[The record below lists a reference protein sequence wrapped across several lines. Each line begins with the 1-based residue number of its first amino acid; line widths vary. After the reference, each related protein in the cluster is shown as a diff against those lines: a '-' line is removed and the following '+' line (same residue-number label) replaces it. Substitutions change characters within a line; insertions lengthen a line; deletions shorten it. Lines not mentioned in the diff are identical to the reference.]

1 MLLRAARR
9 PSIPAPIRA
18 SLPTGS
24 SPRSAGRKL
33 AARRSCPISTARRIV
48 ATLGRACAV
57 RPLTRRTNATPM
69 THTTQQHSQNLPIMA
84 DLAHTRTSLSRH
96 SSFNTFSAHPST
108 RSQFH
113 RGFVSVPTGAA
124 SQRRRVSATTFP
136 HLSTRRRRSLRPI
149 GPASYVHT
157 HTHKHTQTYSQTSH
171 TDIHTNIH
179 KHTQCTDTEH
189 TPACAFVDA

>member
-57 RPLTRRTNATPM
+57 RPLTRRTNATLPM
-69 THTTQQHSQNLPIMA
+69 TQTTQQHSQNLPIMA
-84 DLAHTRTSLSRH
+84 DLTHTRTSLSRH
-96 SSFNTFSAHPST
+96 SSFNIFSAHPST

-157 HTHKHTQTYSQTSH
+157 HTNTHTNILTNITHRHTQKHTQTYTMYRHRAH
-171 TDIHTNIH
+171 TRL
-179 KHTQCTDTEH
+179 C
-189 TPACAFVDA
+189 FR